1 MLDITN
7 IEREFMLTIGMD
19 GTPRKLLNSKE
30 IKLANSL
37 VKKGYMT
44 KGTSDDKY
52 KSVIFYVDSYYYS
65 KL

>member
-19 GTPRKLLNSKE
+19 RTLRKLLNSGE

-44 KGTSDDKY
+44 KGTSCDKY
-52 KSVIFYVDSYYYS
+52 KSVIFYVDSYYYP

>member
-1 MLDITN
+1 
-7 IEREFMLTIGMD
+7 MLTIGMD
-19 GTPRKLLNSKE
+19 GTPRKLLNSGE

-44 KGTSDDKY
+44 KGTSCDKY
-52 KSVIFYVDSYYYS
+52 KSVIYYVDSYYYQ